1 MVGLI
6 ILACLL
12 LIGLI
17 PLGIRAWYEQGNAK
31 VLLTIGPLRLAVYP
45 RKNRKKPVKSK
56 NKKNDF
62 ESHAQ
67 VAKERR
73 SIGDYLPVV
82 QLVLDFLTDFR
93 TKLRINEL
101 RFKAILAESDPCDLS
116 IHYGQAWGAVGG
128 IMPILENCFTI
139 KKRNIEIECDY
150 LEDSTKIT
158 AYVDMTITVAHILS
172 IGIYHGY
179 KLLRKYLEI
188 KNKAKDGATL

>member
-6 ILACLL
+6 VLVCLL
-12 LIGLI
+12 LVGLL
-17 PLGIRAWYEQGNAK
+17 PLGIRAWYEHGKGK
-31 VLLTIGPLRLAVYP
+31 VLLTIGPLRFAVYP
-45 RKNRKKPVKSK
+45 RKNRKSAAKPGA
-56 NKKNDF
+56 KKDSF

-67 VAKERR
+67 VSKKRR

-82 QLVLDFLTDFR
+82 QLILDFLTDFR

-101 RFKAILAESDPCDLS
+101 RFKTILAESDPCDLS
-116 IHYGQAWGAVGG
+116 VHYGQAWAAVGSV
-128 IMPILENCFTI
+128 MPILENCFVI

-150 LEDSTKIT
+150 IAESTQVT
-158 AYVDMTITVAHILS
+158 AYVDMTITVAQILS

-179 KLLRKYLEI
+179 KILRKYFEI